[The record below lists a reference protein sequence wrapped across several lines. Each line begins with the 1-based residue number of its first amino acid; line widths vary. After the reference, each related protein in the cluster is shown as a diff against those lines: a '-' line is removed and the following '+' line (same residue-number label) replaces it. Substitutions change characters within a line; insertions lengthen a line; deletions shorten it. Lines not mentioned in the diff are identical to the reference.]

1 LIDPPP
7 RSDAAGD
14 TGQRLPKANY
24 TGRQLTGK
32 SQLLL
37 TKKPPLDRALSFLL
51 LHQLKAAH
59 VVAAVVGKRNEM
71 VRIVF
76 DKPRHHRPEDQHRGC
91 ASGLSRQPKPG
102 ESETDKANVGKGA

>member
-1 LIDPPP
+1 AFRASRRHQPSSGLSPWRPCCIPIEPTLIDSPS

-14 TGQRLPKANY
+14 TGQRLPKTNY

-59 VVAAVVGKRNEM
+59 VVAAVVGKRNEI

-76 DKPRHHRPEDQHRGC
+76 DEDQHRD
-91 ASGLSRQPKPG
+91 AQ
-102 ESETDKANVGKGA
+102 AA